1 MTWAL
6 VLLFAA
12 LAGFF
17 SYSSRHYLK
26 EAERRREVGAVHA
39 LAYFLLKLELMQLR
53 DSKVDLEAYLPEHE
67 YYRGYAQAVDNFTGE
82 LGLILANE
90 PERTNKAVRAVS
102 NRGTIHVS

>member
-6 VLLFAA
+6 VLLFAT
-12 LAGFF
+12 LTGFF

-26 EAERRREVGAVHA
+26 EAERMREVGAAQA
-39 LAYFLLKLELMQLR
+39 LAHLLLKLELMQLR

-90 PERTNKAVRAVS
+90 PSRTDKATRAVS
-102 NRGTIHVS
+102 NGGTIHVG